1 MYKPMIKYRV
11 KIETAGT
18 DVYEITSDLPE
29 DEFLQ
34 WAYTHVES
42 IPKWHNSIED
52 RKVEE
57 VIQVDVAYPIEV
69 VNPKMEAYDK
79 LSKYIWGVAPN
90 LEPLELLRILKPEEG
105 K

>member
-1 MYKPMIKYRV
+1 MYKPMIKYRL
-11 KIETAGT
+11 KIETTGT

-29 DEFLQ
+29 DRFLQ
-34 WAYTHVES
+34 WAQTHVES

-57 VIQVDVAYPIEV
+57 VIQIEV
-69 VNPKMEAYDK
+69 VDQRSDFSSAEAYDK
-79 LSKYIWGVAPN
+79 LVRYIMGITSN
-90 LEPLELLRILKPEEG
+90 SEPLELLKQLKPEEE

>member
-18 DVYEITSDLPE
+18 DVYEITSDLPK

-57 VIQVDVAYPIEV
+57 VIQVDV
-69 VNPKMEAYDK
+69 VNSKMEAYDK
-79 LSKYIWGVAPN
+79 LFNYIAGITSN
-90 LEPLELLRILKPEEG
+90 IEPLELLEKLKP
-105 K
+105 

>member
-18 DVYEITSDLPE
+18 DVYEITSDLPK

-57 VIQVDVAYPIEV
+57 VIQVDV
-69 VNPKMEAYDK
+69 VNPKIEAYDK
-79 LSKYIWGVAPN
+79 LSKYIWGVTSN

>member
-1 MYKPMIKYRV
+1 MYKKMIKYRV

-18 DVYEITSDLPE
+18 DVYEIASDLPE
-29 DEFLQ
+29 DQFRQ

-57 VIQVDVAYPIEV
+57 VIQIEV
-69 VNPKMEAYDK
+69 VDQRAEAYNK
-79 LSKYIWGVAPN
+79 LLGWIEETTTTSYPID
-90 LEPLELLRILKPEEG
+90 LLKQLKPEEG